1 MAFVTFLTDQTNI
14 ALVRTEKDM
23 DRTKK
28 GWLSYRATVLKNY
41 EILLI
46 YTMNKKREYRGQL
59 PKIQENTAHTLAIW
73 RFEIWLSN
81 IILRKI
87 QYKLD
92 LNTSNSYFKHPT
104 FLYKTFF

>member
-1 MAFVTFLTDQTNI
+1 MSFFFIEQGEQMAFVTFLTDQTNI

-59 PKIQENTAHTLAIW
+59 PKIQENTAHTLAI
-73 RFEIWLSN
+73 
-81 IILRKI
+81 
-87 QYKLD
+87 
-92 LNTSNSYFKHPT
+92 
-104 FLYKTFF
+104 